1 MPDIEL
7 TSPDGHTFA
16 AYRADYAEGPPRGGV
31 VVIQEI
37 FGVNG
42 HIRSVTDRLAEAGF
56 VAVAPALFDRVER
69 GAELGYDDE
78 GMAKGRALAWD
89 TPLDGPITDL
99 TATADALAAELGGPR
114 RVGAVGFCYG
124 GMLAAAI
131 ASRSADHLGAAVAYY
146 PSMAA
151 QLLVDDVPGV
161 PLQVHLGD
169 LDQRVTV
176 ADGQALESRWPTAEF
191 HRYDAGHGFN
201 CDQRPAFD
209 RDAAARAW
217 RRTLAFLDA
226 HLNG

>member
-89 TPLDGPITDL
+89 TPLTVPAGGTLTRRVVTAVADGRLGPGE
-99 TATADALAAELGGPR
+99 AAALAA
-114 RVGAVGFCYG
+114 
-124 GMLAAAI
+124 
-131 ASRSADHLGAAVAYY
+131 
-146 PSMAA
+146 
-151 QLLVDDVPGV
+151 
-161 PLQVHLGD
+161 
-169 LDQRVTV
+169 
-176 ADGQALESRWPTAEF
+176 
-191 HRYDAGHGFN
+191 
-201 CDQRPAFD
+201 
-209 RDAAARAW
+209 
-217 RRTLAFLDA
+217 RTTR
-226 HLNG
+226 